1 MKVELI
7 EEKVILDEFFEV
19 HKGKLKFERF
29 DGGMSPAVTRYSFTK
44 SDAVAVLLYH
54 TDEDAYVLV
63 KQMRYPPLRQHV
75 HPWLIE
81 IVAGGI
87 SDGEDAAEA
96 AMREVEEET
105 GYKPKSLMRLMQF
118 YVSPGIMSERI
129 TLFFAEIDDAAKV
142 NHGGGADH
150 EDEDV
155 ELVHIP
161 RKDAMQWIEAQE
173 IGDAKT
179 IIAIQWHTLRES
191 VRA

>member
-29 DGGMSPAVTRYSFTK
+29 DGAMSPEVTRYSFTK

-54 TDEDAYVLV
+54 TVEDAYLLV
-63 KQMRYPPLRQHV
+63 RQMRYPPLRQQV
-75 HPWLIE
+75 NPWLIE
-81 IVAGGI
+81 IVAGGMA
-87 SDGEDAAEA
+87 DGEDAADA

-105 GYKPKSLMRLMQF
+105 GYKPKSMERLMQF

-129 TLFFAEIDDAAKV
+129 TLFFAEIDDHARI
-142 NHGGGADH
+142 NNGGGAIH

-155 ELVHIP
+155 ELVRIP
-161 RKDAMQWIEAQE
+161 REDAMRWIEEQE

-179 IIAIQWHTLRES
+179 ILAIQWHTLRKN
-191 VRA
+191 VRM